1 MQLVGQTVKH
11 VSFGTGV
18 IVDQEERFLYVD
30 FAQQGKKRFA
40 YPDAFSRF
48 LTFADA
54 DQQKEAHVLCQ
65 QKKQKQQAQRK
76 REWAKRERLGQLH
89 AIKVSPQSQAIF
101 NLSEAEAAEQVKA
114 GVLSTGCYLS
124 GYAKG
129 TPKVPNR
136 MKPNTACLLT
146 AVPVNGTEK
155 DRQILGAAMVA
166 EDFYG
171 ADCEDGTVRMHGIHR
186 ILLPEDQRMAYWD
199 YFTHGDKIPHW
210 GRASFKYFANTEM
223 HRILRDM
230 QKKLDGTDQE
240 AEGKAFFHYF
250 CFVNHLPEGASV

>member
-18 IVDQEERFLYVD
+18 IVEQEERFLYVD

-54 DQQKEAHVLCQ
+54 DQQKTADSLYQ
-65 QKKQKQQAQRK
+65 QQEQEQQAQRK
-76 REWAKRERLGQLH
+76 KELAKHERLGQLH
-89 AIKVSPQSQAIF
+89 AIKVSPQSQAAF
-101 NLSEAEAAEQVKA
+101 DLTEGEAEQQLHE
-114 GVLSTGCYLS
+114 GVLSTGYYLS
-124 GYAKG
+124 GNAKG

-146 AVPVNGTEK
+146 AVPENGTEL
-155 DRQILGAAMVA
+155 DRKILGVAMVG
-166 EDFYG
+166 EKFYG
-171 ADCEDGTVRMHGIHR
+171 ADCKDGMVRLHGTHR
-186 ILLPEDQRMAYWD
+186 ILLPKDQQMAYWK
-199 YFTHGDKIPHW
+199 YFTHGEKVPHW
-210 GRASFKYFANTEM
+210 GHASFKYFSNTEM

-230 QKKLDGTDQE
+230 KKNLAGTDRE
-240 AEGKAFFHYF
+240 EESKAFFHYF
-250 CFVNHLPEGASV
+250 CYVNHLPEEASV